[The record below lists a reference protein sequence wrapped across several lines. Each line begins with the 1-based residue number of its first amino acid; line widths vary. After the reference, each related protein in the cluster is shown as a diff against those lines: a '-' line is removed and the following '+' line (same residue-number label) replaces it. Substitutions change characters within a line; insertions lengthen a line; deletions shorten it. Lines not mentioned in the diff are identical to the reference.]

1 MLYSWF
7 NTFRKNIQTSF
18 LFFCWTILGLAIG
31 MACLLLALFFIQDEW
46 SYNKWMADVD
56 QSHEVNVTV
65 GKEANA
71 IVVPAA
77 VGPQLLQQ
85 QQIENYCYYALDYI
99 DFYAESKYHQAV
111 VGKILNTQST
121 FFDFF
126 NFEFVRGN
134 VTDVVENPMHIAISE
149 KIAQQFFPHQDP
161 IGQTLSLAHSP
172 YQVGGVYKL
181 NQKATIMPDVVL
193 MNMEWNEEVEP
204 ALWQENGGGLLVKV
218 KKTAPIQTIESN
230 LVVLVE
236 NNQDQVF
243 DTQERVEQ
251 YNVFLSPLKEG
262 RFISKQTALLE
273 GRTKLETLYLLVG
286 CSILIFLLAVLNYI
300 NLNQAGILS
309 RLKEFQVRSMLGSTK
324 GQLLLQIGFETLLNV
339 LMALGIAL
347 MLIEFSMP
355 IYNQFLHKTIA
366 IKHQVLWSGIVFVI
380 CLVVLLAGG
389 ILSLYATR
397 LVRQLYKGKVYRKRS
412 KGLHLRKGSLFVQ
425 MTIAFFFVVGGWII
439 AKQVHFMEEK
449 DRGFEGDH
457 VVQVKLFTQ
466 QIRRKLYRND
476 KVIQEIQKIEGIKNV
491 ALSTIAYED
500 KSIKTKYTAYYGM
513 RKIPDFVMEGIDE
526 EYIDMV
532 GFEKVAY
539 RPIAVD
545 SLPKVWIN
553 EQFVAQM
560 GVTADEALGNVISYD
575 RSTYLIEGVI
585 KNYFSNGFE
594 ETVQPLLLFQWKD
607 IEFLPYGLNYLS
619 IELDETANTQ
629 ETLERL
635 HAFWIVNIDYEYPFH
650 YQTISNQF
658 KANYQHIESQK
669 HMFVIWSIAVVFM
682 ALFGLYASLSLH
694 VEQKQKEI
702 IIRKMLGARTYELFF
717 LIGRPFFSSVI
728 LACLMAV
735 YPVYWVMN
743 TWLHRFKYKHEIEV
757 FPFVFSFLFLIGLVC
772 FIIWRKVRVVT
783 KVDFIKY
790 MKYE

>member
-7 NTFRKNIQTSF
+7 NTFVKNMQKSF

-31 MACLLLALFFIQDEW
+31 IACLLLSLFFLQDEW
-46 SYNKWMADVD
+46 SYNKWISNVD
-56 QSHEVNVTV
+56 QLHEVNVTV
-65 GKEANA
+65 GEDANA

-77 VGPQLLQQ
+77 IGPYLVQQ
-85 QQIENYCYYALDYI
+85 QQIDNYCYYALDYI

-111 VGKILNTQST
+111 VSKILNTQPT

-126 NFEFVRGN
+126 TFEFVHGN
-134 VTDVVENPMHIAISE
+134 GADVAENPMHIAISE
-149 KIAQQFFPHQDP
+149 KVAQRFFPHQNP

-172 YQVGGVYKL
+172 YQVAGVYKL
-181 NQKATIMPDVVL
+181 DKKATIMPDVVL
-193 MNMEWNEEVEP
+193 MNIEWNEEVEP
-204 ALWQENGGGLLVKV
+204 SLWQENGGGLLVKV
-218 KKTAPIQTIESN
+218 KEKTPIQTIESN
-230 LVVLVE
+230 LVALVE
-236 NNQDQVF
+236 NNQDQVL
-243 DTQERVEQ
+243 DTQEQVGQ
-251 YNVFLSPLKEG
+251 YNVFLSPLREG

-273 GRTKLETLYLLVG
+273 GRTKLETLNLLVG

-324 GQLLLQIGFETLLNV
+324 GQLLLQIGFETLLNA
-339 LMALGIAL
+339 LIALGIAL
-347 MLIEFSMP
+347 VLIEFSMP
-355 IYNQFLHKTIA
+355 VYNRFLHQSIA
-366 IKHQVLWSGIVFVI
+366 IKHSVLWSGIVFVI
-380 CLVVLLAGG
+380 CSVVLMAGG

-397 LVRQLYKGKVYRKRS
+397 LVRQLYQGKVYKKRN
-412 KGLHLRKGSLFVQ
+412 KGLRLRKGSLFVQ

-449 DRGFEGDH
+449 DRGFEGDR

-476 KVIQEIQKIEGIKNV
+476 KLIQEIRKIEGIKNV
-491 ALSTIAYED
+491 ALATIAYED
-500 KSIKTKYTAYYGM
+500 KSIKNKYTAYYGM
-513 RKIPDFVMEGIDE
+513 QKIPDFVMEGIDD

-532 GFEKVAY
+532 GFEKIAY
-539 RPIAVD
+539 RPIEVD

-560 GVTADEALGNVISYD
+560 GVTAEEALGNVISYD
-575 RSTYLIEGVI
+575 RNTYLIEGVI

-594 ETVQPLLLFQWKD
+594 EAVQPLLLFQWKD

-619 IELDETANTQ
+619 VQLDEKANAQ

-635 HAFWIVNIDYEYPFH
+635 HAFWIVNIDYEYPFY

-658 KANYQHIESQK
+658 KANYQHVESQK
-669 HMFVIWSIAVVFM
+669 HMFLIWSIAVVFM
-682 ALFGLYASLSLH
+682 ALFGLYANLSLH

-702 IIRKMLGARTYELFF
+702 IIRKMLGARTHELFF
-717 LIGRPFFSSVI
+717 LIGKPFFVSVI

-735 YPVYWVMN
+735 YPVYWVMD
-743 TWLHRFKYKHEIEV
+743 TWLHKFKYKYEIEGL
-757 FPFVFSFLFLIGLVC
+757 PFVFSFLLLMGLVC
-772 FIIWRKVRVVT
+772 FIIWRKMRIAT
-783 KVDFIKY
+783 KINFIKHI
-790 MKYE
+790 KYE